1 MQGLQLDTISRSFFF
16 QIGYTAKKTHGGLW
30 EREQEELRAKREA
43 KQKLEML
50 QKLALVEE
58 KKALFRQRLQ
68 VSKSAAYYQ
77 LLFLPEPNSQIS
89 VKLQAEMQVYNM
101 RFAKSSREFYSLQD
115 PLCFQRGNKLW
126 NFNLDDGLHLS
137 HYW

>member
-1 MQGLQLDTISRSFFF
+1 M
-16 QIGYTAKKTHGGLW
+16 
-30 EREQEELRAKREA
+30 RAKREA

-50 QKLALVEE
+50 QKLALLEE

-77 LLFLPEPNSQIS
+77 LLFLPKPNSQIS

-115 PLCFQRGNKLW
+115 PLCFQRRNKL
-126 NFNLDDGLHLS
+126 
-137 HYW
+137 